1 MPSSAMIIRCS
12 VTILSF
18 VFLPTWRSVLSE
30 RNKVLQL
37 TLSLIR
43 VLCGLRKGNS
53 GTIRVNRE
61 KVEGKHFSD
70 FELNVMFRWEG
81 GDCWEGKIKCQ
92 SGSVEGRRQKR
103 SFNTFYLYS
112 LMLSQLPRRVSASV
126 IPAKRTCVKNREK
139 LLMAGKCFLQS
150 WTGAS
155 GGLM

>member
-1 MPSSAMIIRCS
+1 MIIRCS

-18 VFLPTWRSVLSE
+18 VFLPIWRSVLPG

-37 TLSLIR
+37 TLSLIG
-43 VLCGLRKGNS
+43 VLWGLRKGNS

-70 FELNVMFRWEG
+70 FELNVMFRCEG
-81 GDCWEGKIKCQ
+81 CDCWEGKKKGQ
-92 SGSVEGRRQKR
+92 SGSVEGRRQKQ
-103 SFNTFYLYS
+103 SFNTSYLYS

-126 IPAKRTCVKNREK
+126 MPPKRTCVKHGEK

-150 WTGAS
+150 WTAAS
-155 GGLM
+155 GGLV